1 MFIILTGGEGFAA
14 LGPYDTMEEACSV
27 GDGSAF
33 TADRIWFAL
42 QLRHVAPC
50 PPRRTAKQW
59 RESGEVWVRFAGG
72 GLDEEWEFTGPYDQ
86 DRPGDHPRMLQLM
99 PLEQDD
105 ESEGDEQSESV
116 GVSQL

>member
-42 QLRHVAPC
+42 QLRRVAPC
-50 PPRRTAKQW
+50 PPRRTAAQW
-59 RESGEVWVRFAGG
+59 RESGEAWVRFAAGS
-72 GLDEEWEFTGPYDQ
+72 LDEPWKFTGPHGQ
-86 DRPGDHPRMLQLM
+86 DCPRDLPRMLQLR
-99 PLEQDD
+99 PLDSTATSATHQQM
-105 ESEGDEQSESV
+105 EQSDDN
-116 GVSQL
+116 